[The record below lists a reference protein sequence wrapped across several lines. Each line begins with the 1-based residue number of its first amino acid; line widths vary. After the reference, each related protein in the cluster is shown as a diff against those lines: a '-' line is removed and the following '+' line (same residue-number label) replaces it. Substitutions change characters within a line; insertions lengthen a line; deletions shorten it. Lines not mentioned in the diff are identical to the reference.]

1 MGLVQTMAWYS
12 ILSTAAIFR
21 EKIEAEILV
30 LIIKIPRKCL
40 YNKPEIYWTTPDFK
54 SFFF

>member
-1 MGLVQTMAWYS
+1 MGLVQTMAWYG

-30 LIIKIPRKCL
+30 IKIPRKCL
-40 YNKPEIYWTTPDFK
+40 YSKP
-54 SFFF
+54 